1 MGRRNSYHLKWPSDI
16 VHAWL
21 RNRMMPIAFLHFLIL
36 LGHSFAFNFVY
47 LPNAD
52 GMPGGKHQDILGQIL
67 QAQNHHLS

>member
-1 MGRRNSYHLKWPSDI
+1 
-16 VHAWL
+16 
-21 RNRMMPIAFLHFLIL
+21 L